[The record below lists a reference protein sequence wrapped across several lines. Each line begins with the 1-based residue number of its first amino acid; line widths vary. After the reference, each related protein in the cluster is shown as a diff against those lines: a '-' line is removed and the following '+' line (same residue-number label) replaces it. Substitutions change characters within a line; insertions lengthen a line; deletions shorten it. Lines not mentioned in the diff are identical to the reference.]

1 MTNELAHRGLQF
13 LKRETVLCAAV
24 LLAVISC
31 FFVAPGLSYLSYIDW
46 NTLALLFSLMAVMK
60 GLQQA
65 NFFVCLADILL
76 RRVRTTRA
84 LLFLLI
90 FLPFVFSMVI
100 TNDVALI
107 AFVPFGLTVLH
118 LVDQDRLAVPQV
130 VLQTLAANLGSMLT
144 PMGNPQN
151 LYIYNASGLSF
162 TGFCAILLPYVLA
175 AGVFLLLAIFLIR
188 PAAISPALLP
198 GGAESR
204 ELSDVRLGAPQDL
217 CLYGAGFVLCLL
229 ALFKVLSPLIIAL
242 AFAAFFFFYDR
253 KLLAAIDYS
262 LLATFMAFFIFVGN
276 VAAIGPVRAFLASVL
291 EGHVELIS
299 IICSQ
304 AISNVPAALLL
315 SGFTFQWPSLLIGCN
330 LGGLGTLVASM
341 ASLISYKLLVQEYP
355 QQRMRYLGLFTFLN
369 LLFLGLLYTMSVILR
384 S

>member
-1 MTNELAHRGLQF
+1 MAYDHIATSSHIVVYCIITNELAHRGLQF

-65 NFFVCLADILL
+65 NFFICLADILL

-130 VLQTLAANLGSMLT
+130 VLQTL
-144 PMGNPQN
+144 
-151 LYIYNASGLSF
+151 
-162 TGFCAILLPYVLA
+162 
-175 AGVFLLLAIFLIR
+175 
-188 PAAISPALLP
+188 
-198 GGAESR
+198 
-204 ELSDVRLGAPQDL
+204 
-217 CLYGAGFVLCLL
+217 
-229 ALFKVLSPLIIAL
+229 
-242 AFAAFFFFYDR
+242 
-253 KLLAAIDYS
+253 
-262 LLATFMAFFIFVGN
+262 
-276 VAAIGPVRAFLASVL
+276 
-291 EGHVELIS
+291 
-299 IICSQ
+299 
-304 AISNVPAALLL
+304 
-315 SGFTFQWPSLLIGCN
+315 
-330 LGGLGTLVASM
+330 VASM